1 MEKMARGLLQG
12 HMQVYVLMRV
22 SNLTGADVKLDIFV
36 DPFRFQNNLLSFETE
51 QWNVNI
57 R

>member
-1 MEKMARGLLQG
+1 MERMAQGLLQG
-12 HMQVYVLMRV
+12 QMQVYVLMRV
-22 SNLTGADVKLDIFV
+22 SSLTSEDLKLDIFV

>member
-1 MEKMARGLLQG
+1 METMARGLLQG
-12 HMQVYVLMRV
+12 HIQVYVLMRV
-22 SNLTGADVKLDIFV
+22 SSLTAADVKLDIFV

-51 QWNVNI
+51 QWNVKI

>member
-12 HMQVYVLMRV
+12 RMQVYVLLRV
-22 SNLTGADVKLDIFV
+22 SSLTAADVELDIFV
-36 DPFRFQNNLLSFETE
+36 DPFRFQNNLLSFQTE

-57 R
+57 Q

>member
-12 HMQVYVLMRV
+12 RMQVYVLLRV
-22 SNLTGADVKLDIFV
+22 SSLTAADVKLDIFV
-36 DPFRFQNNLLSFETE
+36 DPFRFKNNLLSFETE